1 MPLSKIRNGT
11 LQFWPR
17 KRAEKIL
24 PSANWKALENK
35 LELQHKT
42 GILKEKKN
50 VGLNGFI
57 GYKVSMA
64 SAFVKDSTPDSM
76 VKNKKIT
83 IPVTIIECPK
93 MKIHS
98 VRFYKN
104 GQVLKEQI
112 VSWEKDL
119 KAKIKKPGQIK
130 KLEMPSDF
138 DDIRVLIYSEVKN
151 IGLKKS
157 ADLSEISLNG
167 TKDEKIKYIQD
178 KIGKEISIS
187 DVFKEGVVD
196 VRGVTKAYGLQ
207 GPVPRFGISLKS
219 HKSEKGVRR
228 PGSLGPWHPAHV
240 IFRTPMAG
248 QLGFFSRVVYNNL
261 IVKIS
266 NVKEMNIN
274 EIQKGGFPHYGFV
287 QGDYIALKG
296 SVQGT
301 QKRPL
306 LITTA
311 LRPTKKT
318 TKQKY
323 ELIEFR

>member
-1 MPLSKIRNGT
+1 MPLSKIRDGS

-17 KRAEKIL
+17 KRADKIL
-24 PSANWKALENK
+24 PSANWKSLENK
-35 LELQHKT
+35 MQLQEKK
-42 GILKEKKN
+42 GLLKEKKA

-64 SAFVKDSTPDSM
+64 SAFVKDLTPDSM
-76 VKNKKIT
+76 VKNKKIIVPIT
-83 IPVTIIECPK
+83 VIECPK

-98 VRFYKN
+98 VRFYKK
-104 GQVLKEQI
+104 GIVLKDVV

-119 KAKIKKPGQIK
+119 KTKIRKPKQIK
-130 KLEMPSDF
+130 KLEAPADF
-138 DDIRVLIYSEVKN
+138 DDIRVIAYSEVKT
-151 IGLKKS
+151 IGLKKN

-167 TKDEKIKYIQD
+167 SKEEKLKYVHD

-187 DVFKEGVVD
+187 DVFKEGVLD
-196 VRGVTKAYGLQ
+196 IRGVTKGYGLQ
-207 GPVPRFGISLKS
+207 GPVKRFGISLKS

-228 PGSLGPWHPAHV
+228 PGSLGAWHPARV
-240 IFRTPMAG
+240 TFKTPISG
-248 QLGFFSRVVYNNL
+248 QTGFFTRVVYNGL
-261 IVKIS
+261 IIKVGNI
-266 NVKEMNIN
+266 KEMNIN
-274 EIQKGGFPHYGFV
+274 DVQKGGFPHYGFV
-287 QGDYIALKG
+287 KGDYIALKG
-296 SVQGT
+296 SVQGP

-306 LITTA
+306 LMTTA